1 MTTTETVTLI
11 GIGLTFFVG
20 VFNLVI
26 TIKNARKATFINS
39 VTASRIKYIQ
49 DLRNTIS
56 QFCGV
61 FYRAYNY
68 RHNKESLNLSE
79 EKTLQFEI
87 EADKLKYLVRLYLN
101 PEDEYWDE
109 KIIWLINDISKI
121 HISTL
126 KDIGDFKQK
135 VEDLMILTQYL
146 LKLEWEGA
154 KIESEKGI
162 ISDSEK
168 KALYDK
174 YVNLHKSYMEK
185 LNSKA
190 RAVWG

>member
-20 VFNLVI
+20 AFNLVI
-26 TIKNARKATFINS
+26 TIKNARKTAFINS

-56 QFCGV
+56 QFCEV
-61 FYRAYNY
+61 VYRAYNY
-68 RHNKESLNLSE
+68 SHNKESLNLPAD
-79 EKTLQFEI
+79 KTLEFEI
-87 EADKLKYLVRLYLN
+87 EADKLKYLIRLYLN
-101 PEDEYWDE
+101 PEDKYWDD

-121 HISTL
+121 HISSF

-135 VEDLMILTQYL
+135 VEELMIVTQYL
-146 LKLEWEGA
+146 LKLEWERA
-154 KIESEKGI
+154 KIESKKGI
-162 ISDSEK
+162 VSDDEK

-174 YVNLHKSYMEK
+174 YVNLYEK
-185 LNSKA
+185 YIKELNSKE